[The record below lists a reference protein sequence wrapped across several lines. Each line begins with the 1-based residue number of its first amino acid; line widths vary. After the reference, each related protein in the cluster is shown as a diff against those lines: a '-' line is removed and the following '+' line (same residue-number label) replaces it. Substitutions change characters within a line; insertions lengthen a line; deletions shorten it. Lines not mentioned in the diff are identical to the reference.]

1 MLRRAALLAL
11 LIGCRGSTAAQVD
24 GPTGDA
30 SATTGDAAT
39 FDADYGTDGMPV
51 RRPCVAP
58 SGTALTDGTFGRLDG
73 ILVAIIP
80 PGPRSVCNADNDHVH
95 LQIAV
100 AGGVYDIAVNVGS
113 DVHSLTFDHS
123 LFGAPWLEGWHTGTG
138 TGTDADV
145 FVDYGGLGIH
155 STTIPLSTPA
165 ALVGAI
171 TSDLATANHVSI
183 YATGYGPEG
192 ADLVHWNGGGR
203 DGLIVSE
210 PLSATAHMRAFSFT
224 AQTF

>member
-1 MLRRAALLAL
+1 MLRRAALLVL

-24 GPTGDA
+24 GPPGDP
-30 SATTGDAAT
+30 GDAAAP
-39 FDADYGTDGMPV
+39 DADDGTDGMPV

-58 SGTALTDGTFGRLDG
+58 SGTVLADGAFGRLDG
-73 ILVAIIP
+73 LLVAIIP

-100 AGGVYDIAVNVGS
+100 GSGVYDIAVNVGS

-123 LFGAPWLEGWHTGTG
+123 LFGAPWLEGWHTG
-138 TGTDADV
+138 ADV

-171 TSDLATANHVSI
+171 TTDLAAANHVSI
-183 YATGYGPEG
+183 YATGYGPQG
-192 ADLVHWNGGGR
+192 ADLVHWNGNRR
-203 DGLIVSE
+203 DGLIVSQ